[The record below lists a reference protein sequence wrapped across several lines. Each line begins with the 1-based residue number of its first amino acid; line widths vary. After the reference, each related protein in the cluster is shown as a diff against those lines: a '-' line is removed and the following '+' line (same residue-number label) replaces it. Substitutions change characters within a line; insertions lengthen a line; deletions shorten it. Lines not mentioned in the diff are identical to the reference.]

1 VIRNKVSKPK
11 SAYTLIEL
19 SIVIL
24 IISVLM
30 MGGLTITISSLNKA
44 KKISTQNKINEIY
57 NAVGKFLL
65 ENKRLPCPAS
75 LTLTKDSNLY
85 GVESRDGSGECNVS
99 LSKDN
104 LYYGMVPAKTLNLPL
119 NMGEDY
125 FGGKISYII
134 DKRFATNF
142 QDNISNKTTGFG
154 TTQAYT
160 GAMTIYEKPS
170 SISRAITADAI
181 LIILSH
187 GLNKF
192 GAFNNNATVQNA
204 RSSDSDESENDANSG
219 VANGFDKNFIYN
231 SQNSKIFDDVMI
243 FKTRNQI
250 VQDFNAFYLIACLD
264 DGSANPYGNKSVYY
278 GQNLYGTKCTGTGFT
293 YDKIPEKYCD
303 RFGRWHEINRC
314 ESWL

>member
-1 VIRNKVSKPK
+1 VINKKVLKPT

-57 NAVGKFLL
+57 KAVGKFLL

-75 LTLTKDSNLY
+75 ITLTKDDNLY
-85 GVESRDGSGECNVS
+85 GFESRTDAGCSVS
-99 LSKDN
+99 IFNGN
-104 LYYGMVPAKTLNLPL
+104 LYYGMVPAKTLNLAL
-119 NMGEDY
+119 NMAEDD
-125 FGGKISYII
+125 FGSKISFII
-134 DKRFATNF
+134 DQRFTTNF
-142 QDNISNKTTGFG
+142 QDVISNKTTGFG
-154 TTQAYT
+154 TTESYN
-160 GAMTIYEKPS
+160 GIISIKEKPS
-170 SISRAITADAI
+170 SVSRTITDDAI
-181 LIILSH
+181 LVILSH
-187 GLNKF
+187 GLNKM
-192 GAFNNNATVQNA
+192 GAFNHNATIQND
-204 RSSDSDESENDANSG
+204 RSPDSDETENDAN
-219 VANGFDKNFIYN
+219 NFDNIFIYN

-264 DGSANPYGNKSVYY
+264 DGSVNPFSGKSVYY
-278 GQNLYGTKCTGTGFT
+278 GQNLYGTKCSGAEFT

-303 RFGRWHEINRC
+303 RLGRWHEINRC
-314 ESWL
+314 GSWL

>member
-1 VIRNKVSKPK
+1 
-11 SAYTLIEL
+11 
-19 SIVIL
+19 
-24 IISVLM
+24 M

-75 LTLTKDSNLY
+75 LTLTKSNNLY
-85 GVESRDGSGECNVS
+85 GVEARGASGCDVS
-99 LSKDN
+99 LFKNDIF
-104 LYYGMVPAKTLNLPL
+104 YGMVPAKTLNLPL
-119 NMGEDY
+119 NMGEDD

-134 DKRFATNF
+134 DQRFTTNF
-142 QDNISNKTTGFG
+142 QDVISNVSTGFG
-154 TTQAYT
+154 TTQVYT

-170 SISRAITADAI
+170 SISRTITDDAI
-181 LIILSH
+181 LVILSH

-204 RSSDSDESENDANSG
+204 RSSDSDESENDANSS

-264 DGSANPYGNKSVYY
+264 DGSVNPYGSKSIYY
-278 GQNLYGTKCTGTGFT
+278 GQNLYGTKCTGVGFT

-314 ESWL
+314 GSWL